1 MRQLVL
7 AHTISPHVPSTVQ
20 LLLAQPPFGTQHQ
33 GAFHSA
39 CASLIGSAVG
49 SAEYEPV
56 LRVIADS
63 LTKIASILLLGVRVG
78 WIFFPTANTEH
89 DPS

>member
-20 LLLAQPPFGTQHQ
+20 LLLAQPSFGAQHQ
-33 GAFHSA
+33 GVFHSA

-49 SAEYEPV
+49 SAEHEPA
-56 LRVIADS
+56 LRVIANS
-63 LTKIASILLLGVRVG
+63 LTKIASLLLLGVQVG
-78 WIFFPTANTEH
+78 WILFPTPNTEH